1 MEVGRKKRRT
11 LCLRQY
17 YLDQVFGY
25 NLSTVYNYSYK
36 YELLMVSHLET
47 FRNQTSYNASLI
59 RT

>member
-25 NLSTVYNYSYK
+25 NLSTVQNYSYK
-36 YELLMVSHLET
+36 YERLMGIHLES
-47 FRNQTSYNASLI
+47 FSNQTSYNASLF
-59 RT
+59 RN